1 MTWNILKDPADYVF
15 HLERYACSVVSIIG
29 WGRRIVRKND
39 YVAKQALEV
48 MANAVDV
55 IIPGLYWMESLPFLT
70 KLPRWLY
77 PLPQAIQDQARL
89 LAQYFYALSLE
100 GSKGEEDSF
109 SKRLIQEQNS
119 NGLSDEEIASL
130 TSNLIGGGVDTTS
143 STIISCILA
152 MCVFP
157 EVQKKAQYEL
167 DEVVGHDRS
176 PDWSDE
182 TSIPYVDAIIKETLR
197 WRSVTILG
205 GIPHAPIQDDI
216 YNGYRIPAGT
226 NITGNLW
233 AIHRHPREFPLPDK
247 FEPERYLGGLQF
259 DYPNARGHNAFGWG
273 RRQCSGQP
281 LAEASLAISVARL
294 LWAFDIKP
302 GLDDQVR
309 TPSLAA
315 NGIRRE

>member
-1 MTWNILKDPADYVF
+1 MTWNILKDPTDYVF

-70 KLPRWLY
+70 KLPKWLY
-77 PLPQAIQDQARL
+77 PLPRAIQDQASL
-89 LAQYFYALSLE
+89 LARYFYALSLE
-100 GSKGEEDSF
+100 GSRGKADSF
-109 SKRLIQEQNS
+109 SKRLIEEQNS
-119 NGLSDEEIASL
+119 NGLSNDEIASL

-157 EVQKKAQYEL
+157 KVQRKAQKEL
-167 DEVVGHDRS
+167 DEVVGQDRS

-182 TSIPYVDAIIKETLR
+182 ASLPYIDAIIKETLR

-216 YNGYRIPAGT
+216 YNGYHIPAGT

-233 AIHRHPREFPLPDK
+233 AIHRHPREFPFPDN
-247 FEPERYLGGLQF
+247 FEPERYLNGLHF
-259 DYPNARGHNAFGWG
+259 EYPNARGHNAFGWG

-281 LAEASLAISVARL
+281 LAEASLAVSVARL

-302 GLDDQVR
+302 GLDDQVCG
-309 TPSLAA
+309 SK
-315 NGIRRE
+315 RR

>member
-1 MTWNILKDPADYVF
+1 MKDSTDYVF

-70 KLPRWLY
+70 KLPKWLY
-77 PLPQAIQDQARL
+77 PLPRAIQDQANLMAR
-89 LAQYFYALSLE
+89 YFYALSLE
-100 GSKGEEDSF
+100 GSRGAEDSF
-109 SKRLIQEQNS
+109 SKRLIEEQTS

-157 EVQKKAQYEL
+157 EVQKKAQKEL
-167 DEVVGHDRS
+167 DEVIGHDRS
-176 PDWSDE
+176 PDWADE
-182 TSIPYVDAIIKETLR
+182 ASLPYIDAIIKETLR

-205 GIPHAPIQDDI
+205 GIPHAPIRDDV
-216 YNGYRIPAGT
+216 YNGYHIPAGT

-233 AIHRHPREFPLPDK
+233 AIHRNPREFPLPDK
-247 FEPERYLGGLQF
+247 FEPERYFKGLHF

-294 LWAFDIKP
+294 LWAFDIQP
-302 GLDDQVR
+302 GLDDKVCGWHTNPFSR
-309 TPSLAA
+309 D
-315 NGIRRE
+315 GF